1 MNALETF
8 LRFEPR
14 VGDQV
19 IVRKGNGLVVFK
31 DTYVPD
37 EPEPTPEEVQAANTL
52 LSVPFKE
59 IVIKPNGKNVIL
71 EVALED

>member
-19 IVRKGNGLVVFK
+19 IVRKENGLVVFK
-31 DTYVPD
+31 DTYVLD
-37 EPEPTPEEVQAANTL
+37 EPEPTPEEVQAVNTL

-71 EVALED
+71 EVALEG

>member
-14 VGDQV
+14 IGDQV
-19 IVRKGNGLVVFK
+19 IVRRENVVVFK

-37 EPEPTPEEVQAANTL
+37 EPEPTPEEVQAVNTL

>member
-19 IVRKGNGLVVFK
+19 IVRRENGLVVFK
-31 DTYVPD
+31 DIYVFD
-37 EPEPTPEEVQAANTL
+37 EPEPTPEEVQAVNTL

-71 EVALED
+71 EVALEG